1 MKQVKTLM
9 PLVVYTKKAEK
20 KHPKVQGRPSGNGVA
35 TFWQS
40 HVYHG

>member
-1 MKQVKTLM
+1 MKKVEKLM
-9 PLVVYTKKAEK
+9 PLVVYTKKAQK
-20 KHPKVQGRPSGNGVA
+20 KYTSTGRPSGNGVA